1 MLGLAL
7 VPLTGSAVVAA
18 ETSARIARH
27 RAEAVADLAALAA
40 AGPAGCAGA
49 QLTANASEA
58 VLVRCS
64 PRSDASVIV
73 AVRLRSGLFGPVDA
87 TARAGPPAAAAT

>member
-1 MLGLAL
+1 
-7 VPLTGSAVVAA
+7 
-18 ETSARIARH
+18 
-27 RAEAVADLAALAA
+27 
-40 AGPAGCAGA
+40 
-49 QLTANASEA
+49 